1 MLPTRYWITAS
12 ALPKKRLQLPI
23 VKKLVSLPEPTRAV
37 KEEKELIEQFVLTE
51 DGTPI
56 LITYTPQQKK

>member
-12 ALPKKRLQLPI
+12 ALPKKRLYLPVI
-23 VKKLVSLPEPTRAV
+23 KKVKVLPAPPP
-37 KEEKELIEQFVLTE
+37 KEEKELIQQFALTE

-56 LITYTPQQKK
+56 LITSEYTPQNK

>member
-12 ALPKKRLQLPI
+12 ALPKKQLPI
-23 VKKLVSLPEPTRAV
+23 VKKLVSLPAAPKAV